1 MFCFFYI
8 QIMAVDYVPRLLAQ
22 APALFEFERR
32 NTLGKA
38 SAEALHIQIGNDDM
52 GDSPKARLHSL
63 APETERNNFSSITV

>member
-8 QIMAVDYVPRLLAQ
+8 QIIALDYVPRLLAQ

-38 SAEALHIQIGNDDM
+38 SAEALHIQIGIGAGACNR
-52 GDSPKARLHSL
+52 SISI
-63 APETERNNFSSITV
+63 FSEKMHPP